1 MVVALN
7 TSSPALCILCYDVYL
22 LSPSSNHIFY
32 VNRKNLRL
40 FKMLKIKEFGEFLEK
55 RFMQY
60 KDFVDEY
67 AIHLWHSMPYV
78 GADVD
83 H

>member
-1 MVVALN
+1 MS
-7 TSSPALCILCYDVYL
+7 TG
-22 LSPSSNHIFY
+22 
-32 VNRKNLRL
+32 RLRL

-78 GADVD
+78 GADID

>member
-1 MVVALN
+1 
-7 TSSPALCILCYDVYL
+7 
-22 LSPSSNHIFY
+22 
-32 VNRKNLRL
+32 
-40 FKMLKIKEFGEFLEK
+40 MLKIKEFGEFLEK

-83 H
+83 HWQLGLGQIQKNKEPKPKRQNLNHFFGIFIDKVNFDESKKD